1 MTDVMIDLETMGQ
14 SPDAAIVAIGAVEF
28 NRETCELGQEFY
40 TTVELESSVRAGG
53 VIDPSTVMWWLSQSA
68 DARAALTSGVGVQL
82 PVALASFSGWLRMRD
97 DLSKV
102 RIWGNGADFDNVIL
116 ANAYRRLALPAPW
129 KFWNSRCYRTW
140 KSENRHVPM
149 ERSGVHHNA
158 LDDAISQA
166 KHMLQVPVLVQ
177 PEA

>member
-1 MTDVMIDLETMGQ
+1 MQDVMIDLETMGQ
-14 SPDAAIVAIGAVEF
+14 GPDAAIVAIGAVEF
-28 NRETCELGQEFY
+28 NRETCELGATFY
-40 TTVELESSVRAGG
+40 TAVDLESSVRAGG
-53 VIDPSTVMWWLSQSA
+53 VIDAGTVMSWLRQSA
-68 DARAALTSGVGVQL
+68 EARAALSVAEAVQL
-82 PVALASFSGWLRMRD
+82 PTALAAFSGWLRGRA

-116 ANAYRRLALPAPW
+116 GNAYRRLQLLQPW

-140 KSENRHVPM
+140 KSEHRDVAM
-149 ERSGVHHNA
+149 ERAGVHHNA

-166 KHMLQVPVLVQ
+166 QHMLQVPLLVH